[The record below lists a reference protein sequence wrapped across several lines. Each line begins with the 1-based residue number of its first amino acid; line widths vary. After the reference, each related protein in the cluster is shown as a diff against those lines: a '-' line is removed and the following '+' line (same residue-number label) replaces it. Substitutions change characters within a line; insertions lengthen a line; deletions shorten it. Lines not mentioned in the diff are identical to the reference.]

1 MRGVSVAH
9 AGMDTDVSRRMS
21 FSQALALLE
30 QRGIAVEHL
39 GRLAR
44 YGCLMWRV
52 NGKELNKEGV
62 IDYAMQLAQE
72 GQQT

>member
-1 MRGVSVAH
+1 M
-9 AGMDTDVSRRMS
+9 TRRMS

-39 GRLAR
+39 GRLER

-52 NGKELNKEGV
+52 AGHDLDKSGL
-62 IDYAMQLAQE
+62 IDYAMQLTKE
-72 GQQT
+72 GTQ